1 MQQAAIQQW
10 LRRKAASETAAGAL
24 FTAGCL
30 IFGGVVLV
38 ITFLFTYAVVW
49 FGFNIGVSGF
59 SGLIFDRRP
68 RLSHA
73 GIVAVSLTFI
83 GLLFRAN
90 QRMSREYLGA
100 YPRRDHPQSL
110 PGLIGLPGALICLL
124 AYPGASTRM
133 IADLLL
139 TGPRLVTIAWSNAG
153 KSSRLARLDVE
164 SCSRVLAVLMQRAGR
179 VSFAELTASAGLT
192 NPEKIF
198 RQLRDL
204 DGVVFLREEPIGLSL
219 TGELRRE
226 LADSQGQPAA
236 PVSIPAPV
244 ERQANLPPGTIPAP
258 VERQANLPPG
268 TICQLLGVPPNASL
282 EEIEVAYRNWMTQSC
297 ARQAASLE
305 NAAREEQLDEQMQ
318 AVRSAY
324 EAFLA
329 KHKPDQ
335 VGDDSS
341 GIESVWER
349 FKRPARK

>member
-10 LRRKAASETAAGAL
+10 LRRKAASETATGAL

-38 ITFLFTYAVVW
+38 ITFLLTYAVVW

-59 SGLIFDRRP
+59 SELIFNRRL
-68 RLSHA
+68 RLSHV
-73 GIVAVSLTFI
+73 GIVAVSLTFV

-110 PGLIGLPGALICLL
+110 PGLIGLPGPLISLL

-164 SCSRVLAVLMQRAGR
+164 GCSRVLAVLLQKAGR
-179 VSFAELTASAGLT
+179 VSFAELTASARLT
-192 NPEKIF
+192 NPEKTF

-204 DGVVFLREEPIGLSL
+204 DGIVFLREEPIGLSL
-219 TGELRRE
+219 TGEFRRE
-226 LADSQGQPAA
+226 LADALGQPAA
-236 PVSIPAPV
+236 PDSIPAPV
-244 ERQANLPPGTIPAP
+244 ERPANLAPGT
-258 VERQANLPPG
+258 L
-268 TICQLLGVPPNASL
+268 CQLLGVPPNASL

-297 ARQAASLE
+297 IRQAASLE
-305 NAAREEQLDEQMQ
+305 NAARETQLDEQMQ

-329 KHKPDQ
+329 KHKSGQ

-341 GIESVWER
+341 GIESVWEQ

>member
-10 LRRKAASETAAGAL
+10 LRKKAASETATGAL

-30 IFGGVVLV
+30 IFGGVVLA
-38 ITFLFTYAVVW
+38 ITFLFTCAVVW

-59 SGLIFDRRP
+59 SELIFDRRLH
-68 RLSHA
+68 LSHA
-73 GIVAVSLTFI
+73 GIVTVSLTFV
-83 GLLFRAN
+83 GLLFWAN
-90 QRMSREYLGA
+90 QRMSREYPGA

-110 PGLIGLPGALICLL
+110 PGLIGLPGALISLL
-124 AYPGASTRM
+124 AYPGASTRT

-179 VSFAELTASAGLT
+179 VSFAELTASARLT

-226 LADSQGQPAA
+226 LASALGQSAALDS
-236 PVSIPAPV
+236 
-244 ERQANLPPGTIPAP
+244 IPAP

-297 ARQAASLE
+297 ACQAASLE